1 MFHYYL
7 SALDSR
13 FRGRL
18 VGDRV
23 GREAAVAPGAP
34 TLRVVVVAPA
44 VAVVLRTAAAAAVRP
59 FVVAPDLGHI
69 GEREA
74 PAREGGTPRARL
86 CGAVPAAAAAAVV
99 GSVDAAARA
108 ASSARRWAVA
118 VLLTVL

>member
-7 SALDSR
+7 STIDSR

-18 VGDRV
+18 VGDCV

-34 TLRVVVVAPA
+34 STLRVVVVAPA
-44 VAVVLRTAAAAAVRP
+44 VAVVLRTAAAVRP

-86 CGAVPAAAAAAVV
+86 CGAVPAAAAVV
-99 GSVDAAARA
+99 APVDAAARA

-118 VLLTVL
+118 VLLTGL

>member
-7 SALDSR
+7 STIDSR

-18 VGDRV
+18 VGDCV

-34 TLRVVVVAPA
+34 STLRVVVVAPA
-44 VAVVLRTAAAAAVRP
+44 VAVVLRTAAAVRP

-99 GSVDAAARA
+99 APVDAAARA